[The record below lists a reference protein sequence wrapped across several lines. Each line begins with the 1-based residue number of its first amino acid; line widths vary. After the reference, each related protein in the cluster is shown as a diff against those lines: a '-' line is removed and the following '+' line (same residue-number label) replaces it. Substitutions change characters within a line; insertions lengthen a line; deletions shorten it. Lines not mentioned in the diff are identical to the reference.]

1 MHLDAYGLNNSDNT
15 NTSYEISDTN
25 YLNSKCTLLINLI
38 HGNMNGDEV
47 LDVIVK
53 SGNNYSK
60 VISNCIKNNYID
72 KEEFLNTYLPYMILT
87 KEIDF
92 SDMGNIGYELIK
104 SVYVLRLYK
113 IECTFDWL

>member
-1 MHLDAYGLNNSDNT
+1 MRLIRSNKYIRRLTAGLSACLISASLMHVDAYAINNIDNA

-25 YLNSKCTLLINLI
+25 YLNSKSTLLINLI

-60 VISNCIKNNYID
+60 VISTCIKNNYID
-72 KEEFLNTYLPYMILT
+72 KE
-87 KEIDF
+87 
-92 SDMGNIGYELIK
+92 
-104 SVYVLRLYK
+104 
-113 IECTFDWL
+113 